1 MATGNAR
8 ARKTDP
14 KLWETVKERVT
25 RGDKG
30 GEAGQ
35 WSARKAQLAVSEYKK
50 AGGGYEG
57 GKSEANHLRQWTEE
71 EWGTKSGHD
80 SAETGE
86 RYLPKKARD
95 SLTDEE
101 YARTST
107 AKRRDTAKG
116 RQVSKQ
122 PEDVAKKTA
131 KARAPA
137 AKRPSARK
145 ATPEK
150 APATKA
156 PATKAPARSATAKT
170 APAKKAPAQKAPA
183 KSATAEKTPTR
194 KASAEGAAKR
204 KAAPARKAPAT
215 RRASPARKKD

>member
-101 YARTST
+101 YARTSA

-150 APATKA
+150 APAR
-156 PATKAPARSATAKT
+156 KAPARSATPKT
-170 APAKKAPAQKAPA
+170 APAKKAPAQ
-183 KSATAEKTPTR
+183 SATAKKTPTR
-194 KASAEGAAKR
+194 KAPAEGAAKR

-215 RRASPARKKD
+215 RRASPAREKD